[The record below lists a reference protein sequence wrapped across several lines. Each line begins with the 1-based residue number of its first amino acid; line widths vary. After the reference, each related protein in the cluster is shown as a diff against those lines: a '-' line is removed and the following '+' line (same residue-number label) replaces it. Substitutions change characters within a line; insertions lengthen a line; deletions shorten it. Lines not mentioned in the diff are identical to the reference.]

1 MRVSGRLKGLTGGIL
16 YFDCF
21 SGIAG
26 DMTSAAL
33 LSLTGAE
40 KELRKALK
48 GLPLGGYRLAVE
60 RGSSAGVAGTRV
72 HVKVAS
78 GKARARHLPDI
89 LSLLRASGLPRETA
103 SRAARCFERLGESEA
118 MVHGTTPDKVH
129 FHEVGAVDAIVD
141 VVSGCFLFETL
152 GAPRAYCSALPGGS
166 GEAWSAHGKLPVPGP
181 ATLRLLTGARW
192 RLGEGEG
199 ELVTPTGA
207 ALLRAFDVSFDRP
220 PEMTVRGVGTGLGHR
235 ELPGRPN
242 LLRVVA
248 GDVVAVVPGRD
259 RVLEVEANIDDMSPQ
274 RFELLIERALAAG
287 ALDVA
292 ILPATMKKS
301 RPGWVLRL
309 LCPEERL
316 EIVSSA
322 VFSISTA
329 IGLRFHACDR
339 LKLDRTVGVVST
351 RFGRIRVKEA
361 TLPDGSVRPVPEYD
375 DVKRVV
381 RAGAATFDEVAREVA
396 AKWRR

>member
-1 MRVSGRLKGLTGGIL
+1 VSGFL

-26 DMTSAAL
+26 DMTTAAL
-33 LSLTGAE
+33 LSLSGEE
-40 KELRKALK
+40 KALRKALK
-48 GLPLGGYRLAVE
+48 GVPLSGYRLAVE
-60 RGSSAGVAGTRV
+60 RGTSAGVAGTRV
-72 HVKVAS
+72 DVNVS
-78 GKARARHLPDI
+78 GIQTHGRHLPDI
-89 LSLLRASGLPRETA
+89 VSLLGASSLPGDVRA
-103 SRAARCFERLGESEA
+103 RAISCFERLGEAEA
-118 MVHGTTPDKVH
+118 KVHGTPVEKVH

-141 VVSGCFLFETL
+141 IVSGCFLFERL
-152 GAPRAYCSALPGGS
+152 GAPKAFCSSLPGGS
-166 GEAWSAHGKLPVPGP
+166 GEAWSEHGKIPVPGP
-181 ATLRLLTGARW
+181 ATLELLRDAPW
-192 RLGEGEG
+192 RFGEGEG

-207 ALLRAFDVSFDRP
+207 ALLRAFDVSFARP
-220 PEMTVRGVGTGLGHR
+220 PEMTVRGVGVGLGHR
-235 ELPGRPN
+235 EIPGRPN

-248 GDVVAVVPGRD
+248 GDPVPGALGRD

-322 VFSISTA
+322 VFSVSTA

-339 LKLDRTVGVVST
+339 MKLDRSARALET
-351 RFGRIRVKEA
+351 RYGRVRVKEA
-361 TLPDGSVRPVPEYD
+361 TLPDGSVRPVPEYA
-375 DVKRVV
+375 DVKRIV
-381 RAGAATFDEVAREVA
+381 RSGTATFDEVALEVA
-396 AKWRR
+396 KTWRR

>member
-1 MRVSGRLKGLTGGIL
+1 VRSLL
-16 YFDCF
+16 YLDCF

-26 DMTSAAL
+26 DMTTAAL

-48 GLPLGGYRLAVE
+48 GLSLPGYRLAVE
-60 RGSSAGVAGTRV
+60 QGSSAGVTGTRV

-78 GKARARHLPDI
+78 GKAGTRHLPEI
-89 LSLLRASGLPRETA
+89 LSVLRGSSLPRETSA
-103 SRAARCFERLGESEA
+103 RSERCFELLARAEA
-118 MVHGTTPDKVH
+118 KVHGTTPDKVH

-141 VVSGCFLFETL
+141 VVSGCFLFELL
-152 GAPRAYCSALPGGS
+152 GAPEAHCSALPGGS
-166 GEAWSAHGKLPVPGP
+166 GEAWSAHGKIPVPAP
-181 ATLRLLTGARW
+181 ATLALLDGARW
-192 RLGEGEG
+192 RFGEGEG

-207 ALLRAFDVSFDRP
+207 ALLRAFDASFAPP
-220 PEMTVRGVGTGLGHR
+220 PEMTVRGVGIGLGHR

-242 LLRVVA
+242 MLRAVS
-248 GDVVAVVPGRD
+248 GDAASAAPGRD

-316 EIVSSA
+316 EPVSSA
-322 VFSISTA
+322 VFSLSTA
-329 IGLRFHACDR
+329 IGLRYHACDR
-339 LKLDRTVGVVST
+339 LKLDRAVRAVST
-351 RFGRIRVKEA
+351 RFGRVRVKEA
-361 TLPDGSVRPVPEYD
+361 TLPDGSLRPVPEYD
-375 DVKRVV
+375 DVRRIV
-381 RAGAATFDEVAREVA
+381 RSGAATFEEVAREVA
-396 AKWRR
+396 AQWRR

>member
-1 MRVSGRLKGLTGGIL
+1 VSSLL

-21 SGIAG
+21 TGIAG
-26 DMTSAAL
+26 DMTAAAL

-48 GLPLGGYRLAVE
+48 GVPLPGYRLVVE
-60 RGSSAGVAGTRV
+60 QGSSAGMAGTRV
-72 HVKVAS
+72 HVKVAA
-78 GKARARHLPDI
+78 GKGAGRRLPEI
-89 LSLLRASGLPRETA
+89 LSLLRGSSLPRETA
-103 SRAARCFERLGESEA
+103 ARAARCFNLLGGAEA
-118 MVHGTTPDKVH
+118 RVHGTTPDKVH

-141 VVSGCFLFETL
+141 IVSGCFLFELL
-152 GAPRAYCSALPGGS
+152 GAPKAFCSALPGGS
-166 GEAWSAHGKLPVPGP
+166 GEAWSAHGKIPVPGP
-181 ATLRLLTGARW
+181 ATLALLDGAHW
-192 RLGEGEG
+192 RFGEGEG

-207 ALLRAFDVSFDRP
+207 ALLRAFDVSFGRP
-220 PEMTVRGVGTGLGHR
+220 PEMKVRGVGTGLGHR

-242 LLRVVA
+242 LLRAVA
-248 GDVVAVVPGRD
+248 GDAAAVAPGRD
-259 RVLEVEANIDDMSPQ
+259 RVLEVEANIDDMNPQ

-309 LCPEERL
+309 LCPGERL
-316 EIVSSA
+316 EMVSSA
-322 VFSISTA
+322 VFSLSTA
-329 IGLRFHACDR
+329 IGLRYHACDR
-339 LKLDRTVGVVST
+339 LKLDRAIRTVPT
-351 RFGRIRVKEA
+351 RFGRVRVKEA

-375 DVKRVV
+375 DVKRIV
-381 RAGAATFDEVAREVA
+381 RAGAASFEEVAREVA

>member
-1 MRVSGRLKGLTGGIL
+1 VSSLL

-26 DMTSAAL
+26 DMTAAAL

-40 KELRKALK
+40 KELRKALR
-48 GLPLGGYRLAVE
+48 GLPLAGYRLAVE

-72 HVKVAS
+72 HVKVAA
-78 GKARARHLPDI
+78 GKGRARHLPEI
-89 LSLLRASGLPRETA
+89 LSLLRASALPRETA
-103 SRAARCFERLGESEA
+103 SRAARCFERLGEAEA

-141 VVSGCFLFETL
+141 VVAGCFLFEQL
-152 GAPRAYCSALPGGS
+152 GAPRSFCSALPGGS
-166 GEAWSAHGKLPVPGP
+166 GEAWSAHGKIPVPGP
-181 ATLRLLTGARW
+181 ATLELLRFAPW
-192 RLGEGEG
+192 RFGEGDG

-220 PEMTVRGVGTGLGHR
+220 PGMTVRGVGTGLGHR

-248 GDVVAVVPGRD
+248 GDPVPGAPGRD

-274 RFELLIERALAAG
+274 RFEFLIERALAAG

-292 ILPATMKKS
+292 ILPATMKKN

-309 LCPEERL
+309 LCPEEHL

-339 LKLDRTVGVVST
+339 LKLDRGTRTVET
-351 RFGRIRVKEA
+351 RYGRVRVKEA
-361 TLPDGSVRPVPEYD
+361 ALPDGSIRPVPEYD
-375 DVKRVV
+375 DVKRIV
-381 RAGAATFDEVAREVA
+381 RSGAATFDEVALEVA
-396 AKWRR
+396 RAWRR

>member
-1 MRVSGRLKGLTGGIL
+1 VSSLL
-16 YFDCF
+16 YLDCF

-26 DMTSAAL
+26 DMTAAAL
-33 LSLTGAE
+33 LSLSGAE
-40 KELRKALK
+40 RELRKALK
-48 GLPLGGYRLAVE
+48 GLPLRGYRFAVE
-60 RGSSAGVAGTRV
+60 RGVSAGVAGLRV

-78 GKARARHLPDI
+78 GGKRARHLPDI
-89 LSLLRASGLPRETA
+89 LSLLRASKLPRETV
-103 SRAARCFERLGESEA
+103 SRAVRCFERLGEAEGR
-118 MVHGTTPDKVH
+118 VHGVPPDRVH

-141 VVSGCFLFETL
+141 VVSGCFLFELL
-152 GAPRAYCSALPGGS
+152 GAPKSFCSTLPGGS
-166 GEAWSAHGKLPVPGP
+166 GEAWSAHGKLPVPAP
-181 ATLRLLTGARW
+181 ATLALLDGARW
-192 RLGEGEG
+192 RFGEGEG

-220 PEMTVRGVGTGLGHR
+220 PGMTVRGVGTGLGHR

-242 LLRVVA
+242 MLRVVA
-248 GDVVAVVPGRD
+248 GDAASGAPGRD

-292 ILPATMKKS
+292 ILPATMKKN

-322 VFSISTA
+322 VFSLSTA
-329 IGLRFHACDR
+329 IGLRYHACDR
-339 LKLDRTVGVVST
+339 LKLDRAAGTART
-351 RFGRIRVKEA
+351 RFGPVRVKEA

-375 DVKRVV
+375 DVKRIV
-381 RAGAATFDEVAREVA
+381 RSGAATFDEVAREVA